1 MERRLGR
8 GLGSLIGQNDAVE
21 KNIGATR
28 LSVRALRPNPHQPRK
43 AFGPEALDELVQSIK
58 QHGILQPIV
67 VRPSGD
73 TYEIIAGERRW
84 RAAQLANLSEVPV
97 VVRPSVSDAEMLE
110 LALVENV
117 QRDDLNA
124 IERAEGF
131 RDLMASLHL
140 TQEQV
145 AQKVGLRRATV
156 ANHLRLLDLPPTVQ
170 DAVRHGLISMG
181 HARALLG
188 SADATAAIELM
199 QRVARKGLSV
209 RQVEEAV
216 RAKGKARELP
226 ATKAS
231 EPAWISHLESRL
243 REQLGSKVEL
253 RNGPKY
259 RGQITIHY
267 FGRDDL
273 ERLIAL
279 LAPPAKL

>member
-1 MERRLGR
+1 
-8 GLGSLIGQNDAVE
+8 
-21 KNIGATR
+21 
-28 LSVRALRPNPHQPRK
+28 LRPNPHQPRK